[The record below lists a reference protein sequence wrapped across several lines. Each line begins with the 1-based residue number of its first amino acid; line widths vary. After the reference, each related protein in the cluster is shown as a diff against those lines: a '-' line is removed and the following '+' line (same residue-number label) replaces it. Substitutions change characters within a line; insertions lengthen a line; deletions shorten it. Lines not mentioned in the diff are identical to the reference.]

1 VLRRFVELTAQSGHP
16 KTSAH
21 LSAFEGEADM
31 GRRIVPIISAA
42 FDPKRTYARSNF
54 AVQQVFRSCAMVC
67 DRAGQRA
74 RGILFQGRLQ
84 VVEWS
89 SIERRGD

>member
-1 VLRRFVELTAQSGHP
+1 MIGRHLLRCTSPFVAQSGPP

-42 FDPKRTYARSNF
+42 FDPKRT
-54 AVQQVFRSCAMVC
+54 
-67 DRAGQRA
+67 
-74 RGILFQGRLQ
+74 L
-84 VVEWS
+84 
-89 SIERRGD
+89 GD

>member
-1 VLRRFVELTAQSGHP
+1 MTAPVQAPTKLEINVGDELQDHQGSWSCFAGEVACPRRRGDRIATLSLRCVRTRLAQSGHP

-42 FDPKRTYARSNF
+42 FDPKRP
-54 AVQQVFRSCAMVC
+54 
-67 DRAGQRA
+67 
-74 RGILFQGRLQ
+74 
-84 VVEWS
+84 
-89 SIERRGD
+89 

>member
-1 VLRRFVELTAQSGHP
+1 MIGRHLLRCTSPFVAQSGPP

-42 FDPKRTYARSNF
+42 FDPERIHRTIGRSLGPSPAVPLAR
-54 AVQQVFRSCAMVC
+54 
-67 DRAGQRA
+67 
-74 RGILFQGRLQ
+74 LL
-84 VVEWS
+84 
-89 SIERRGD
+89 